1 MYFLY
6 DHLIPGTFVNCYAD
20 TDSMA
25 LATTRTRPMVEGMTP
40 EEELRCVFDPIVKP
54 EMRESWESSWKKW
67 FVTLATV
74 EDERFPGKLKRK
86 FETILYI
93 PYIIYIF
100 LGEFQFTKGRFIALG
115 PKTYHSINLETDEV
129 KMGSKGIPH
138 GEKLRSEMFLNSL
151 FSNNSHFVT
160 LRSLRLTNNREMA
173 RMTTVKKGLSD
184 IFFKFRL
191 DDDGITCRPLTINN
205 EYL

>member
-6 DHLIPGTFVNCYAD
+6 DHLVPGTFVNCYAD

-25 LATTRTRPMVEGMTP
+25 LATTRTRPMIEGMTP

-100 LGEFQFTKGRFIALG
+100 RRVSIHQRQIHCTWPEDISFNQLG
-115 PKTYHSINLETDEV
+115 N
-129 KMGSKGIPH
+129 
-138 GEKLRSEMFLNSL
+138 
-151 FSNNSHFVT
+151 
-160 LRSLRLTNNREMA
+160 
-173 RMTTVKKGLSD
+173 
-184 IFFKFRL
+184 
-191 DDDGITCRPLTINN
+191 
-205 EYL
+205 